1 MSPRFL
7 GDPRFELKR
16 SKIQVQLRMDAENS
30 DADSKAFVAQFS
42 EKIPREIIKKA
53 ERDSG
58 PARLHHV
65 PRGESVVITVETK
78 DPGEAAK
85 TIGSFMESLD
95 KAFAGSLRSLEEFAE
110 AFESE
115 FERILGRE

>member
-42 EKIPREIIKKA
+42 EQIPREIVEKA

-58 PARLHHV
+58 PAHLRTV

-78 DPGEAAK
+78 DPREAAK
-85 TIGSFMESLD
+85 TLGSFMESLD
-95 KAFAGSLRSLEEFAE
+95 KTFAGSLRSLEEFAE

-115 FERILGRE
+115 FERILERE